1 MKTESMT
8 IHAKIDGEDCII
20 LTTGIN
26 LNLLFAY
33 IAGLSP
39 GGVARVIK
47 VSELKNKEI
56 GKAL

>member
-1 MKTESMT
+1 MT